1 MNTTQYNKGCDN
13 MLIGRLEILLLTRE
27 ITEEE
32 YVERKEKRT
41 DKIFE
46 LYEQGIITK
55 DTMFEMM
62 NV

>member
-1 MNTTQYNKGCDN
+1 
-13 MLIGRLEILLLTRE
+13 MLIGRLEVLLLTGE
-27 ITEEE
+27 ITGEE

-55 DTMFEMM
+55 ETMIEMM
-62 NV
+62 NA

>member
-55 DTMFEMM
+55 ETMFEMM
-62 NV
+62 NA

>member
-1 MNTTQYNKGCDN
+1 
-13 MLIGRLEILLLTRE
+13 MLIGRLEILLLTGE

-55 DTMFEMM
+55 ETMIEMM
-62 NV
+62 NA